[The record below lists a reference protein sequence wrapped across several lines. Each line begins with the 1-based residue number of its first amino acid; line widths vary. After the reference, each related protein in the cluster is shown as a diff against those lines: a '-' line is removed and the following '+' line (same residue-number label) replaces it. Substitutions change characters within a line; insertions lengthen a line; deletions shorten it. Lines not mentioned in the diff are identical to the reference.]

1 MEVIQSERDNSREL
15 LNYIA
20 SQYKIDIDAVQSEVD
35 MLNNQK
41 YREMHTGRVWE
52 GKNGKWY
59 TYIGENRNTRKLIK
73 RNSEEEMEEFLTE
86 HYKTLCETP
95 TFAMVFRKFIE
106 RKKERGEIRLSSY
119 DRYNNQ
125 FKKYFL
131 NNEHAKKLVNKKV
144 SLINED
150 DLDECLYPSIK
161 ALKMSS
167 KEFNAMCGIVRG
179 VMKYAVQKRYTD
191 FNATNYL
198 DSLDKPKNGFRST
211 KKSPKEESFSISE
224 TNLLLAYLLKE
235 GDVRSLGLVLLFETG
250 LRVGE
255 LAALKKSDVNDDLIS
270 VSRTEIHYKDET
282 TGKNKIDIEDFTKTE
297 AGERQVTVREL
308 GKTVLA
314 QLLNRNPES
323 EWLLTEDDGKRIC
336 ESGFRRK
343 IYRACDAVGIPRRS
357 PHKIRKT
364 YATNLIYS
372 GVNEEVVK
380 YLMGHSDITT
390 TRRSYVIARAD
401 MDFIREQLAKAPLLT
416 NVTASTDAV
425 QTA

>member
-1 MEVIQSERDNSREL
+1 MEEIQKKPENTQEL
-15 LNYIA
+15 LNYLS
-20 SQYKIDIDAVQSEVD
+20 SQYKIDLDAVQSELD
-35 MLNNQK
+35 MLKNTK
-41 YREMHTGRVWE
+41 YREMHTGAIWE
-52 GKNGKWY
+52 GKNHKWY
-59 TYIGENRNTRKLIK
+59 TYIGEDRKTRKLVK
-73 RNSEEEMEEFLTE
+73 RNSEEDLEEFLTE
-86 HYKTLCETP
+86 YYKSLVETP
-95 TFAMVFRKFIE
+95 TFEMVFHKFIE

-119 DRYNNQ
+119 DRYINQ

-131 NNEHAKKLVNKKV
+131 KNEKAKKLINKKV
-144 SLINED
+144 SFIDAD

-161 ALKMSS
+161 ALNMSS

-179 VMKYAVQKRYTD
+179 VMKYAVQKRYSS
-191 FNATNYL
+191 FNVTTYL
-198 DSLDKPKNGFRST
+198 DSFDRPKNGFRST

-224 TNLLLAYLLKE
+224 TNLLLEYLLKE

-270 VSRTEIHYKDET
+270 VTRTEIHYKNEA
-282 TGKNKIDIEDFTKTE
+282 TGKNKIDIEDFTKTD

-308 GKTVLA
+308 GKAVLA
-314 QLLNRNPES
+314 QLLARNPES
-323 EWLLTEDDGKRIC
+323 EWLLTDDDGKRIC

-380 YLMGHSDITT
+380 YLMGHSDIST

-401 MDFIREQLAKAPLLT
+401 MNFIREQLAKAPVLT
-416 NVTASTDAV
+416 KVSTSPTAA